1 MKNEST
7 LSGLTVANFSKQI
20 DGKETM
26 LCILT
31 NNKGAELTI
40 TNYGAKIV
48 SLMVPDRS
56 GKLTDVVTGHNSI
69 DEYLVSEEPYF
80 GAICGRYGNRIAGGK
95 FTLDGIVYDKLAIN
109 NGPNSLHGGLKGFN
123 SVVWDLNKIDGQTVE
138 LKYTSAD
145 GEEGFPGKLDTTV
158 TYHLSD
164 DNEVI
169 ITYHAVTNKPTVLNL
184 TNHSYF
190 NLSGQGDPSVYD
202 HKLTINA
209 DYYLPTD
216 ETAIPY
222 GPKEKVEGTPM
233 DFRTPHEVGERI
245 DEDFEALNF
254 GKGYDHTYILN
265 KKEELKILKNQKQTY
280 YTDYKKGIVKNYYT
294 RTKKINYISAKYI
307 AVFLTG
313 GTAAVAP
320 LVLDLIATSAV
331 MPSFIAISHTVP
343 CNGNGIWSYIL
354 FSHPY
359 IYYLLYFI
367 LQFICAGLMATM
379 SLVVSLYV
387 NNAFI
392 VLLFPSVLCEFINAV
407 STWIPVKYRYIK
419 GAAPWRLFRID
430 QVAINYWQSY
440 VIFICVVLLFD
451 LVIYVWRGVKNDAL

>member
-7 LSGLTVANFSKQI
+7 LSGLTVANFTKQI

-233 DFRTPHEVGERI
+233 DFRTPTPVGARI
-245 DEDFEALNF
+245 NDYDFVQLKN
-254 GKGYDHTYILN
+254 GNGYDHNWVLN
-265 KKEELKILKNQKQTY
+265 AKGDINRRAASLKSQKTGIVLDV
-280 YTDYKKGIVKNYYT
+280 YTNEPGVQVYAGNFLDGSLTGKKGITYNQRASVCLET
-294 RTKKINYISAKYI
+294 QKYPD
-307 AVFLTG
+307 T
-313 GTAAVAP
+313 P
-320 LVLDLIATSAV
+320 NKPEWPSAV
-331 MPSFIAISHTVP
+331 LRPGEKYMSQCIFK
-343 CNGNGIWSYIL
+343 
-354 FSHPY
+354 FS
-359 IYYLLYFI
+359 
-367 LQFICAGLMATM
+367 
-379 SLVVSLYV
+379 V
-387 NNAFI
+387 N
-392 VLLFPSVLCEFINAV
+392 
-407 STWIPVKYRYIK
+407 
-419 GAAPWRLFRID
+419 
-430 QVAINYWQSY
+430 
-440 VIFICVVLLFD
+440 
-451 LVIYVWRGVKNDAL
+451 KN